1 LSRAS
6 LAPGEE
12 RENIN
17 SFEGREIAVTLSFLF
32 SFSIIQEGEK
42 KRERER
48 ERKEI

>member
-1 LSRAS
+1 MSRAS

-32 SFSIIQEGEK
+32 SFSIIQEGGKK
-42 KRERER
+42 KRERE
-48 ERKEI
+48 ERDRK